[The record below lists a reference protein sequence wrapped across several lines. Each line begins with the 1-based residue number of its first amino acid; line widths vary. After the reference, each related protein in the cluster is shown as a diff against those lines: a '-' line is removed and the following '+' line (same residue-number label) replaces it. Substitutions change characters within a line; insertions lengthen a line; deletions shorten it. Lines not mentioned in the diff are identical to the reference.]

1 MFKVEAP
8 KVLLPARGGLLSA
21 ANVIRDQADVAAY
34 HGLSYE
40 GLPCGTSREIP
51 EPGTDKEFDQL
62 TEQEGVLFGVY
73 RGLETPLL
81 LGTPDTTDIKTLF
94 DGGETV
100 AVEKA
105 VQRLLLNP
113 VAEDLTPTPGTPVK
127 NAKAALGILQQY
139 AAERYSGLPLLHANR
154 YVSELLTEL
163 VVDPE
168 TFVQHTRQGT
178 PLANG
183 GGYSSTGPDGAEAP
197 EGAGWLYISG
207 QINIWQGEVNLI
219 ATTNQQENRNYVLA
233 EAVYAAT
240 VECFAAA
247 ILVGI

>member
-8 KVLLPARGGLLSA
+8 KVLLPARGGLLPA
-21 ANVIRDQADVAAY
+21 ANVIRDEADVAAY
-34 HGLSYE
+34 HGVSYE
-40 GLPCGTSREIP
+40 GLPCGMSREIP
-51 EPGTDKEFDQL
+51 APGTDKIFDQYQS
-62 TEQEGVLFGVY
+62 QEGVLFGVY

-81 LGTPDTTDIKTLF
+81 LGTPDTTDAKTVF
-94 DGGETV
+94 EGGETV

-113 VAEDLTPTPGTPVK
+113 LAEDLTPTPGTPVK
-127 NAKAALGILQQY
+127 NLKSALGILQQY
-139 AAERYSGLPLLHANR
+139 AGERYTGLPLLHANR
-154 YVSELLTEL
+154 HITELLTEM
-163 VVDPE
+163 VVDPA

-183 GGYSSTGPDGAEAP
+183 SGYGQTGPDGAEAP

-207 QINIWQGEVNLI
+207 QINIWSGEVNLI
-219 ATTNQQENRNYVLA
+219 EATNHQENRNYVLA

-240 VECFAAA
+240 VECFVAA

>member
-8 KVLLPARGGLLSA
+8 KVLLPARGGLMSA

-34 HGLSYE
+34 HGVSYE

-51 EPGTDKEFDQL
+51 EPGTDKVFDKL
-62 TEQEGVLFGVY
+62 TEQESVQFGVY

-81 LGTPDTTDIKTLF
+81 LGTPDTTDASTLF
-94 DGGETV
+94 AGGESL

-113 VAEDLTPTPGTPVK
+113 EAEDLTPTPGTAVK
-127 NAKAALGILQQY
+127 STKAALGILQQY
-139 AAERYSGLPLLHANR
+139 AAERYTGLPLLHANR
-154 YVSELLTEL
+154 YITELLTEM
-163 VVDPE
+163 VVDE
-168 TFVQHTRQGT
+168 NFVQHTRQGT

-183 GGYSSTGPDGAEAP
+183 GGYGSTGPGGAEAP

-207 QINIWQGEVNLI
+207 QMNIWQGEVNLI
-219 ATTNQQENRNYVLA
+219 EAINQKENRNYVLA
-233 EAVYAAT
+233 EATYAAT
-240 VECFAAA
+240 VECFVAA